1 MTAHEDTPQD
11 ALSVFD
17 FFEMLPDERAAID
30 QLCPWQEIQEG
41 GQTLRKG
48 EWLRGTLMPG
58 KVLRTALVRSVVSGY
73 PWVVSRPDFCSEG
86 PAKRWQMRQL
96 VVFASVFGLAKG

>member
-30 QLCPWQEIQEG
+30 FIENTRWPDGAVCPGAIRRAPKES
-41 GQTLRKG
+41 QTRNV
-48 EWLRGTLMPG
+48 TT
-58 KVLRTALVRSVVSGY
+58 VTVAAVSS
-73 PWVVSRPDFCSEG
+73 P
-86 PAKRWQMRQL
+86 
-96 VVFASVFGLAKG
+96 

>member
-58 KVLRTALVRSVVSGY
+58 KALRTALVRVVVSGC
-73 PWVVSRPDFCSEG
+73 PGSFRGRIFVR
-86 PAKRWQMRQL
+86 
-96 VVFASVFGLAKG
+96 KGRREAGKCDKLSFLRMCLS